1 MHQSICYIAA
11 NRWTVSVAWGFV
23 VTMARASCCAREMQ
37 MPARTFMNWYWP
49 ADYKARAFN
58 TNPLAHNQCERPA
71 LYYLASAWRTVVRVI
86 VFEKPNPELWDLV
99 ILALPILCARR
110 LLDE

>member
-1 MHQSICYIAA
+1 MLH
-11 NRWTVSVAWGFV
+11 RFEPVDGVSGVGVRGDGGEGV
-23 VTMARASCCAREMQ
+23 VLEREMQ
-37 MPARTFMNWYWP
+37 MPATFMNWYGP

-58 TNPLAHNQCERPA
+58 TKPLAHNQCERPA

-86 VFEKPNPELWDLV
+86 VFEKPDPELWDLV
-99 ILALPILCARR
+99 MLALPILCVRR